1 MERPKSAKHNLERYK
16 KSAYTNYKR
25 NNRVSNN
32 TSSQSSYLDNSSS
45 TNTSFYF
52 NNINNNTIQPNDTD
66 LISTTP
72 IEAQFVEDNGN
83 LTPSALRRKEQR
95 YQTSKS
101 AFVGSISKLRPQS
114 ARHNLEKYRQDVL
127 LEQQR
132 KLQKLQLLQQQQQQV
147 LSVTPNQMQQ
157 DINQIEPNND
167 IENNIVNANMFGD
180 DDDDDDIDNLDGLLI
195 REEDSSSDL
204 DSNHSGSN
212 KNLADPSK
220 TNLKKSNKIKLT
232 AINPNNNNNN
242 NTQQTSTS
250 LNKKSKLLARR
261 TGGPTNPA
269 NPTNGANN
277 LRLSA
282 AKEHAQHANLPNKS
296 ASFNHYTTF
305 RPTAV
310 TTTYST
316 NPLQPSNN
324 INSIL
329 VQQQQQQQQQQQCS
343 SSLSNYGSNVV
354 TLHPTSSN
362 INFDNGAEIENQ
374 HLANTTAA
382 STATNTTTTTATNS
396 SSSSSSSTS
405 SKNQQLLLQQQQVVH
420 LNENESNLNGRQK
433 QANDITSQ
441 ELLNEWYKNDDE
453 VDLRINNNNSS
464 SYGEMERRRVL
475 VQQQPII
482 HHQSSAQQR
491 FNPAGKQSQSQQQI
505 ILANNN
511 GRTSRFSDYSANS
524 NIINTKSNN
533 QNGYVIKEKSS
544 VMDSWT
550 KRNPAL
556 VAQNVL
562 LKHKAE
568 LEKLSTSRN
577 TNNSQASNASLL
589 TTTNKY
595 LLPDAKYFKK

>member
-52 NNINNNTIQPNDTD
+52 NNNTTNIQANDTD

-127 LEQQR
+127 IEQQR

-157 DINQIEPNND
+157 DINQIEPD
-167 IENNIVNANMFGD
+167 IENNLVVNTTNMFGD

-232 AINPNNNNNN
+232 AINPNNN
-242 NTQQTSTS
+242 TQQTS

-277 LRLSA
+277 NNNLRLSA
-282 AKEHAQHANLPNKS
+282 AKEHAQLANLPNKS

-316 NPLQPSNN
+316 NPLQPSSN

-329 VQQQQQQQQQQQCS
+329 VQQQQQQQQQCS

-382 STATNTTTTTATNS
+382 STSTNTTTTTTATNS

-420 LNENESNLNGRQK
+420 LNEAESNLNGRQK
-433 QANDITSQ
+433 QINDITSQ

-453 VDLRINNNNSS
+453 VDLRINNNSN
-464 SYGEMERRRVL
+464 YGELERRRVL
-475 VQQQPII
+475 VQQQQPII
-482 HHQSSAQQR
+482 HHQNSAQQR
-491 FNPAGKQSQSQQQI
+491 FVNPPSKQSQSQQQQI

-533 QNGYVIKEKSS
+533 QNGYVITKEKSS

-589 TTTNKY
+589 TTTTTTNKY